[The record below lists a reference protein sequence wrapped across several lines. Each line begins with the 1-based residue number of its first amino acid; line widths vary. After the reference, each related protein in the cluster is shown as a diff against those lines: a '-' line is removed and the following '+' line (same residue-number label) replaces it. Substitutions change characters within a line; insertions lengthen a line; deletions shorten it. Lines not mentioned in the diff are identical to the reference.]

1 MPLPRT
7 ASAESAGAFSLR
19 DALELPSLALGSP
32 ELLTPSAGLD
42 AGIRWAHIIGQ
53 DHPGTMLQGGE
64 LVLSTLPKFTEDRQD
79 LTEILRG
86 YLADLDGVGAA
97 ALAVEILPDRPRLI
111 EALRT
116 VAAEREAQPDAERRF
131 PLFLFSQVVRFV
143 DITESIHRE
152 LVARQLGMRSDG
164 TTWDPIVSATT
175 NLLDD
180 LAAPGGLPEP
190 EITARAT
197 ALGMPS
203 DALGTEPSFLPLVIR
218 TEPAGGMGSSSGSQL
233 QSLSVLIRETAAKL
247 RLPALVGHRSEA
259 ELSVLI
265 AQGDPARLCREIA
278 REITRRRGQEAL
290 PRFTVGTAETA
301 GRERTLLCES
311 PAGLE
316 AAAEV
321 AASAALL
328 TRRFSSP
335 EEVPE
340 SVTLQGFWR
349 PADLGLRG
357 LLVHLSAGSTPHDAG
372 SPVGWFLEHQLAPF
386 RGEEGQRMRD
396 VVLAL
401 VRTGGNKAELA
412 RELSISR
419 PTLYARIERIERA
432 VGAPL
437 AGETLSALHVA
448 LLLDELR
455 YR

>member
-1 MPLPRT
+1 MPISHT
-7 ASAESAGAFSLR
+7 ASAECAGTFSVS
-19 DALELPSLALGSP
+19 DVLELPSLALGSP

-116 VAAEREAQPDAERRF
+116 VATEREAQPDAERHF

-218 TEPAGGMGSSSGSQL
+218 TEPAGGMGSSGSQL

-278 REITRRRGQEAL
+278 REITRRRSQEAL

-301 GRERTLLCES
+301 GRERILLSES

-335 EEVPE
+335 EEVRE
-340 SVTLQGFWR
+340 SVQLQGFWR

-357 LLVHLSAGSTPHDAG
+357 LLVHLSAGSTPHDAD
-372 SPVGWFLEHQLAPF
+372 SPVGWFMEHQLAPF
-386 RGEEGQRMRD
+386 RGEEGERMRE